1 MINTNIRFH
10 GFYNSI
16 HEDNIYFA
24 IDSYYADDNGYYDYE
39 SIANNIDYPTIHK
52 DYIEVFTDDFKSWIH
67 DNYDLDIDFKDLLL
81 NSPQFY
87 NYSTDVIN
95 CNISDRDNSLLM
107 MTFKRDKDFISYLED
122 RTTSRDGFISH
133 YTFSEALSNKDDILS
148 DYILEYLVSKFESET
163 LYSPDNLDFIYQSLH

>member
-1 MINTNIRFH
+1 MINTNIRFN
-10 GFYNSI
+10 GFYDSP
-16 HEDNIYFA
+16 HMDNIEHA
-24 IDSYYADDNGYYDYE
+24 IESYYTDDNGLFDYD
-39 SIANNIDYPTIHK
+39 SIADNIDYKTIFK
-52 DYIEVFTDDFKSWIH
+52 DYIEVFTNEFKSWIH

-95 CNISDRDNSLLM
+95 CNISENDNALLM
-107 MTFKRDKDFISYLED
+107 TTFKQDKDFISYLED
-122 RTTSRDGFISH
+122 RTTSRSGFMSH

-163 LYSPDNLDFIYQSLH
+163 LFQLDNYDFIYQSLH

>member
-39 SIANNIDYPTIHK
+39 SIADNIDYPTIHK
-52 DYIEVFTDDFKSWIH
+52 DYISVFTDDFKSWIK

-107 MTFKRDKDFISYLED
+107 ITFKRDKDFISYLED

-148 DYILEYLVSKFESET
+148 DYILEYLVNKFESET

>member
-16 HEDNIYFA
+16 HDDNINFA
-24 IDSYYADDNGYYDYE
+24 IDSYYADDSGYYDYD
-39 SIANNIDYPTIHK
+39 SIADNIDYKTIFK
-52 DYIEVFTDDFKSWIH
+52 DYIEVFTDDFKSWIK

-81 NSPQFY
+81 VSPKYY

-107 MTFKRDKDFISYLED
+107 ITFKRDKDFINYLED
-122 RTTSRDGFISH
+122 RTTSRSGFISH
-133 YTFSEALSNKDDILS
+133 YSMSEALSNKDDILS
-148 DYILEYLVSKFESET
+148 DYILEYLVNKFESEK

>member
-1 MINTNIRFH
+1 MINTNIRFN

-16 HEDNIYFA
+16 HEDNIDFA
-24 IDSYYADDNGYYDYE
+24 IESYYTDDNGLFNYD
-39 SIANNIDYPTIHK
+39 SIADNIDYKTIFK
-52 DYIEVFTDDFKSWIH
+52 DYIEVFTHEFKSWIK

-81 NSPQFY
+81 VSPQFY

-95 CNISDRDNSLLM
+95 CNISDKNNALLIK
-107 MTFKRDKDFISYLED
+107 TFKRDKDFISYLED
-122 RTTSRDGFISH
+122 RTTSRSGFISH

-163 LYSPDNLDFIYQSLH
+163 IFELDNYDFIYQSLH

>member
-1 MINTNIRFH
+1 MINTNIRFN

-16 HEDNIYFA
+16 HEDNIDFA
-24 IDSYYADDNGYYDYE
+24 IESYYTDDNGLFNYD
-39 SIANNIDYPTIHK
+39 SIADNIDYKTIFK
-52 DYIEVFTDDFKSWIH
+52 DYIEVFTHEFKSWIK

-81 NSPQFY
+81 VSPQFY

-95 CNISDRDNSLLM
+95 CNISDKDNALLM
-107 MTFKRDKDFISYLED
+107 SVFKNDKDFIEYVKD
-122 RTTSRDGFISH
+122 RTTHRSGFMSH

-163 LYSPDNLDFIYQSLH
+163 IFELDNYDFIYQSLH